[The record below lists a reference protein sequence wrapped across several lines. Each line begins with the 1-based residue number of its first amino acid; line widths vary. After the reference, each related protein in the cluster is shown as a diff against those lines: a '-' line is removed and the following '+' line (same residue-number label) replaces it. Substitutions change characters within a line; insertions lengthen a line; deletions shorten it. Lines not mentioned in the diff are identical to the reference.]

1 MGGKALKALTILEP
15 WASLIACGAK
25 KIETRSWRTNYRG
38 KIAIHAG
45 KKFMHGSIEKF
56 IAIEGWDRYAKMS
69 RPLEQNNMYL
79 EEGVTLGCIVAIAD
93 LVDCVQFTHS
103 LLPGRNT
110 ILLNG
115 QEVAENEITFGDCT
129 AGRWGWIL
137 ENIQRIEPVPAKGQQ
152 GLWNWEGGQ

>member
-1 MGGKALKALTILEP
+1 MKAITILEP

-56 IAIEGWDRYAKMS
+56 IAIEGWDKYAKMS
-69 RPLEQNNMYL
+69 RPLEQNDIYL
-79 EEGVTLGCIVAIAD
+79 EEEGTLGCVVAIAD
-93 LVDCVQFTHS
+93 LVECVQFTHS

-115 QEVAENEITFGDCT
+115 QEVAENEIMFGDCT
-129 AGRWGWIL
+129 AGRWGWML
-137 ENIQRIEPVPAKGQQ
+137 ENIQRIEQVSAKGQQ

>member
-1 MGGKALKALTILEP
+1 MKAITILEP
-15 WASLIACGAK
+15 WASLIACGSK

-79 EEGVTLGCIVAIAD
+79 EEGVTLGCVVAIAN
-93 LVDCVQFTHS
+93 LVDCVQFTYS

-115 QEVAENEITFGDCT
+115 QEVAESERMFGDCT

-152 GLWNWEGGQ
+152 GLWNWEEKQ

>member
-1 MGGKALKALTILEP
+1 MKAITILEP

-56 IAIEGWDRYAKMS
+56 IAIEGWDKYAKMS

-79 EEGVTLGCIVAIAD
+79 EEGVTSGCIVAIAD
-93 LVDCVQFTHS
+93 LVDCQQFTHS
-103 LLPGRNT
+103 LLPRTNA

-115 QEVAENEITFGDCT
+115 KEVAENEIMFGDCT
-129 AGRWGWIL
+129 PGRWGWVL
-137 ENIQRIEPVPAKGQQ
+137 DNIKCIEPIPALGQQ
-152 GLWNWEGGQ
+152 RLWNFEYKED